1 MARDVLI
8 TPASGLVDFLD
19 TSVSKA
25 SITLGT
31 DGILTLTGG
40 ANPIVFQTSTSGS
53 SVLRVDGTSGTI
65 FEVTDDLSNSLMS
78 VNTIAG
84 LPVFEVFADNHIVA
98 GRYNQ
103 NDFYLDTNGN
113 LGLGTSAP
121 SSVLDVYEQS
131 GKDNKLRF
139 HNDTTG
145 SGTSNGSRIGLNGA
159 ELFINNIENNAIKIY
174 TQSTQTNGITILGD
188 GKVGIGTTSPS
199 TDFSVKGHLL
209 FTDTTRL
216 LTISNNTNTGGI
228 DLDGGNS
235 RLYFSG
241 YRALEG
247 NNSGSLL
254 YVGEGYTTTKISSV
268 LNVIDHETILSP
280 DQGSS
285 SGVASRALT
294 IENINDANWTA
305 DALTAYN
312 ATTIYDIRDRAS
324 YSFFARPTQ
333 GNILTFAS
341 ETSNQGTTHKFVN
354 LNSSAVAPLYIWDFF
369 QYDGSGTGTGD
380 FKVPDKL
387 FQIRVREGASTVE
400 KFTIKGNGN
409 VGIGTDNPD
418 YKLQVNEKNINN
430 NPSEV
435 VANINTN
442 DSGYNTLLISN
453 GGTDPQSTPRP
464 AGIHFKSPTFGA
476 TNSYSSGRI
485 ISYFDTTGGTNPGWG
500 GAVLGLQYPTA
511 DNTFTTGLALR
522 DGNVGIGTTSPSKK
536 LHVAGSTLITNNNYH
551 YGFNTSGAQTAL
563 VGIKSNNYVTL
574 GQQNLNHAGTDI
586 YSGTGSIYFYHQ
598 ATNRLIISSDV
609 NVQGATDLNI
619 NGSNRRLSFASGTG
633 TIRTTS
639 ANKLYLQTNSTD
651 ALTIDASQNVG
662 IGTGSPAYTLHVQGT
677 GYFSS
682 NLLSSGLT
690 AQTNSNYI
698 RESSDQIR
706 YLSRINGR
714 NINHNAQFI
723 NGTASGYGLYN
734 NSGGSATSISVIYY
748 TSDTAISTSAIP
760 NSNGHVLKISY
771 TSGAGNT
778 SPGFGGFYLGATN
791 SETINSDKLYKQKNR
806 IIHRIWA
813 KIPSGKSLGFASNAY
828 GTNGSFTWLT
838 PTGGNGDW
846 YEYIGVQQIGY
857 GGSFSSTSYFYVSGG
872 SNTSF
877 NWYVAECSLID
888 VDCPSDILYSPGLSI
903 GYASGASYNSVQA
916 GWGGLGVKNNAIIG
930 GSVGIGTVSPNHE
943 LEVAGAGD
951 ATIRLTSTSTN
962 ISDDTRIGTL
972 QYFSSDTSSNTV
984 VGEIVSRTPVGN
996 FGNVFDLAFSTYNI
1010 SQGALS
1016 EKMRII
1022 GAGNVGI
1029 GTATPAT
1036 KLDIYGEQY
1045 NSDYPSMLRVID
1057 NVTAFDTDNNG
1068 GGISFGGRYTSGDVV
1083 NFLAGI
1089 QGVKE
1094 NNTSGNYGGALRFLI
1109 RENGTS
1115 VFTEKM
1121 RIDRSGNVGIGTAN
1135 PSTKLE
1141 IVGETKSTN
1150 YRFSGPS
1157 DGGSVPAYSNS
1168 NYSTVKYNEAQR
1180 ATELVSSTGDNI
1192 GMAFPAFRVNESA
1205 GEQWKL
1211 WVQYKASASTS
1222 SGFYARVYEYNSELP
1237 DGKIAVSNSA
1247 TNPVVQEDT
1256 SGWTNWKENVAI
1268 STTWVTSTYTYTPTA
1283 GAKWASIVLLNWT
1296 GMGYSSLYARV
1307 GKERFFGT
1315 SSVITGSGTINKLPL
1330 WNGTSS
1336 LGDSRVSQT
1345 SSSIEIL
1352 GASAQGY
1359 SRLLLKPDTGASLS
1373 LLELSHGPDPNNA
1386 SVVIFGRGDA
1396 SYATINSASRGTGVT
1411 QSINFHI
1418 DSDEKMRID
1427 TDGNVGIG
1435 TANPSEKLDVRG
1447 EQVYLYNDINTNNT
1461 FFYARNSST
1470 GNAGIKMKNSQ
1481 GEWTIIANDRLRFY
1495 DDDNSVERFS
1505 ILSSGNVGIGT
1516 VSPSAKLQIVDS
1528 TSGASVL
1535 KVDGTN
1541 GTLFEV
1547 VDDLSD
1553 SLMSVNDAA
1562 GLPVFE
1568 VFADNHIVAGRYNQN
1583 DFYLDGTSGNVGI
1596 GTASPNQKLEVFG
1609 NQRISNSGVLE
1620 FFGGTV
1626 YPKISRN
1633 GTSGGLI
1640 IDTAGGGVSNS
1651 VSLLSVRENGGTD
1664 FVTVLGSGNVGIGT
1678 TSPANKFHINI
1689 GTNLNWIFGYPS
1701 NTTTSLAALN
1711 DAESA
1716 YVDARIDGLTLA
1728 LNSQSGG
1735 NVGIGTAS
1743 PSQKLHVEGHI
1754 RVTGAYYD
1762 SNNSTGSSGE
1772 ILSSTGS
1779 GTDWKTLD
1787 EIATPNAP
1795 ASASATIV
1803 GETIDV
1809 TFTASTTSNIDA
1821 YLVYSSIDGSD
1832 YGLISVI
1839 PPEDFSSSMSVID
1852 NSFNETGT
1860 QAYRV
1865 YAMKLGVLSSAATAS
1880 ISYAVSSAE
1889 PTSMNVVDLNNAFYV
1904 QWNPP
1909 SSNERFV
1916 TAYNVYKDENASQAS
1931 LNRSNASLV
1940 YSGLNTSYMYQINGS
1955 NNNNFH
1961 QFWVETTIA

>member
-1 MARDVLI
+1 MAIKVYSPTDFED
-8 TPASGLVDFLD
+8 TSSGVSIDGNLVVD
-19 TSVSKA
+19 TSVLYVDTA
-25 SITLGT
+25 NNRVGIGT
-31 DGILTLTGG
+31 T
-40 ANPIVFQTSTSGS
+40 NPLYPLAVESSTSGLIS
-53 SVLRVDGTSGTI
+53 RIYNTNADGQGLLIRAGSTASATRVLQLASENDTKIMTVNSNGNVGIGTTSPTSKLQVVSSTSGASVLKADGTSGTI

-121 SSVLDVYEQS
+121 SSVLDIYEQS

-247 NNSGSLL
+247 NNSGSSL
-254 YVGEGYTTTKISSV
+254 YVGEGYTTTTISSV
-268 LNVIDHETILSP
+268 LNVVDHETILSP

-285 SGVASRALT
+285 GGVASRALT
-294 IENINDANWTA
+294 IENINDANWNA

-312 ATTIYDIRDRAS
+312 ATTSYDIRDRAS

-857 GGSFSSTSYFYVSGG
+857 GGSFSSTSYFYV
-872 SNTSF
+872 
-877 NWYVAECSLID
+877 
-888 VDCPSDILYSPGLSI
+888 
-903 GYASGASYNSVQA
+903 
-916 GWGGLGVKNNAIIG
+916 
-930 GSVGIGTVSPNHE
+930 
-943 LEVAGAGD
+943 
-951 ATIRLTSTSTN
+951 
-962 ISDDTRIGTL
+962 
-972 QYFSSDTSSNTV
+972 
-984 VGEIVSRTPVGN
+984 
-996 FGNVFDLAFSTYNI
+996 
-1010 SQGALS
+1010 
-1016 EKMRII
+1016 
-1022 GAGNVGI
+1022 
-1029 GTATPAT
+1029 
-1036 KLDIYGEQY
+1036 
-1045 NSDYPSMLRVID
+1045 
-1057 NVTAFDTDNNG
+1057 
-1068 GGISFGGRYTSGDVV
+1068 
-1083 NFLAGI
+1083 
-1089 QGVKE
+1089 
-1094 NNTSGNYGGALRFLI
+1094 
-1109 RENGTS
+1109 
-1115 VFTEKM
+1115 
-1121 RIDRSGNVGIGTAN
+1121 
-1135 PSTKLE
+1135 
-1141 IVGETKSTN
+1141 
-1150 YRFSGPS
+1150 
-1157 DGGSVPAYSNS
+1157 
-1168 NYSTVKYNEAQR
+1168 
-1180 ATELVSSTGDNI
+1180 
-1192 GMAFPAFRVNESA
+1192 
-1205 GEQWKL
+1205 
-1211 WVQYKASASTS
+1211 
-1222 SGFYARVYEYNSELP
+1222 
-1237 DGKIAVSNSA
+1237 
-1247 TNPVVQEDT
+1247 
-1256 SGWTNWKENVAI
+1256 
-1268 STTWVTSTYTYTPTA
+1268 
-1283 GAKWASIVLLNWT
+1283 
-1296 GMGYSSLYARV
+1296 
-1307 GKERFFGT
+1307 
-1315 SSVITGSGTINKLPL
+1315 
-1330 WNGTSS
+1330 
-1336 LGDSRVSQT
+1336 
-1345 SSSIEIL
+1345 
-1352 GASAQGY
+1352 
-1359 SRLLLKPDTGASLS
+1359 
-1373 LLELSHGPDPNNA
+1373 
-1386 SVVIFGRGDA
+1386 
-1396 SYATINSASRGTGVT
+1396 
-1411 QSINFHI
+1411 
-1418 DSDEKMRID
+1418 
-1427 TDGNVGIG
+1427 
-1435 TANPSEKLDVRG
+1435 
-1447 EQVYLYNDINTNNT
+1447 
-1461 FFYARNSST
+1461 
-1470 GNAGIKMKNSQ
+1470 
-1481 GEWTIIANDRLRFY
+1481 
-1495 DDDNSVERFS
+1495 
-1505 ILSSGNVGIGT
+1505 
-1516 VSPSAKLQIVDS
+1516 
-1528 TSGASVL
+1528 
-1535 KVDGTN
+1535 
-1541 GTLFEV
+1541 
-1547 VDDLSD
+1547 
-1553 SLMSVNDAA
+1553 
-1562 GLPVFE
+1562 
-1568 VFADNHIVAGRYNQN
+1568 
-1583 DFYLDGTSGNVGI
+1583 
-1596 GTASPNQKLEVFG
+1596 
-1609 NQRISNSGVLE
+1609 
-1620 FFGGTV
+1620 
-1626 YPKISRN
+1626 
-1633 GTSGGLI
+1633 
-1640 IDTAGGGVSNS
+1640 
-1651 VSLLSVRENGGTD
+1651 
-1664 FVTVLGSGNVGIGT
+1664 
-1678 TSPANKFHINI
+1678 
-1689 GTNLNWIFGYPS
+1689 
-1701 NTTTSLAALN
+1701 
-1711 DAESA
+1711 
-1716 YVDARIDGLTLA
+1716 
-1728 LNSQSGG
+1728 
-1735 NVGIGTAS
+1735 
-1743 PSQKLHVEGHI
+1743 
-1754 RVTGAYYD
+1754 
-1762 SNNSTGSSGE
+1762 
-1772 ILSSTGS
+1772 
-1779 GTDWKTLD
+1779 
-1787 EIATPNAP
+1787 
-1795 ASASATIV
+1795 
-1803 GETIDV
+1803 
-1809 TFTASTTSNIDA
+1809 
-1821 YLVYSSIDGSD
+1821 
-1832 YGLISVI
+1832 
-1839 PPEDFSSSMSVID
+1839 
-1852 NSFNETGT
+1852 
-1860 QAYRV
+1860 
-1865 YAMKLGVLSSAATAS
+1865 
-1880 ISYAVSSAE
+1880 
-1889 PTSMNVVDLNNAFYV
+1889 
-1904 QWNPP
+1904 
-1909 SSNERFV
+1909 
-1916 TAYNVYKDENASQAS
+1916 
-1931 LNRSNASLV
+1931 
-1940 YSGLNTSYMYQINGS
+1940 
-1955 NNNNFH
+1955 
-1961 QFWVETTIA
+1961 